1 MAAPLPDSLLKLL
14 HAQEGEEREGAW
26 EAFLGQFSRLVFL
39 AARKSS
45 SGYDDVMDRYTFILE
60 SLRADEFR
68 RLRRFKAKGRST
80 FNTWFVVISSRLC
93 VDYHRRRYGRFSG
106 QRCDNPGAQARRR
119 LVDLLGEEIEMA
131 TLQDVSNPAPD
142 RQVQEE
148 EVRAALKETLLE
160 LSNEERLLIRLRFED
175 QQPVR
180 EVARVLGWS
189 SEFTARRR
197 LKAVLKKLRGGLETR
212 GIRGPVS

>member
-1 MAAPLPDSLLKLL
+1 
-14 HAQEGEEREGAW
+14 
-26 EAFLGQFSRLVFL
+26 
-39 AARKSS
+39 
-45 SGYDDVMDRYTFILE
+45 
-60 SLRADEFR
+60 
-68 RLRRFKAKGRST
+68 
-80 FNTWFVVISSRLC
+80 
-93 VDYHRRRYGRFSG
+93 
-106 QRCDNPGAQARRR
+106 
-119 LVDLLGEEIEMA
+119 VDLLGEEIEMA